1 MFLHEKI
8 LNIKRLPI
16 PLLHTLKGLS
26 QIDFNL
32 LFRVVLDTLPF
43 TLLRPVNLV
52 FPIQKVKKPTNKSGS
67 CFKNHTFAL
76 PNQKLASMKS
86 LPLTLPKCF
95 LLPVKSQ
102 KLTCYWVTCT
112 PLVSRRNNYA

>member
-67 CFKNHTFAL
+67 CFL
-76 PNQKLASMKS
+76 KS
-86 LPLTLPKCF
+86 YFCNS
-95 LLPVKSQ
+95 KSQ
-102 KLTCYWVTCT
+102 TCKYEKYFFAHFAQKYCT
-112 PLVSRRNNYA
+112 IGGQVRN

>member
-32 LFRVVLDTLPF
+32 LFRVVLDTLPLA
-43 TLLRPVNLV
+43 LLRPVNLV
-52 FPIQKVKKPTNKSGS
+52 FL
-67 CFKNHTFAL
+67 F
-76 PNQKLASMKS
+76 
-86 LPLTLPKCF
+86 
-95 LLPVKSQ
+95 
-102 KLTCYWVTCT
+102 
-112 PLVSRRNNYA
+112 